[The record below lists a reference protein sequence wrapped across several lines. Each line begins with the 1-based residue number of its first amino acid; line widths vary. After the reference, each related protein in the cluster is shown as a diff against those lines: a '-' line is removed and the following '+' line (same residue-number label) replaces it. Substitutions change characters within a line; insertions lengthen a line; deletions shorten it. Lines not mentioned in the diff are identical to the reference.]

1 MLAVSLST
9 CVVRKAGVTD
19 PEGSAGLLRAMETR
33 SLPDRKRE
41 EAEISRALGFLLLRG
56 EPLARPLLSGV
67 VELCG
72 LTLPR
77 CPDDRFRGSELG
89 SVCVVL

>member
-1 MLAVSLST
+1 MLVNVRLDLLFRT

-41 EAEISRALGFLLLRG
+41 VAEISKALGFLLLRG
-56 EPLARPLLSGV
+56 EACGSPLLWGV
-67 VELCG
+67 VELRG
-72 LTLPR
+72 PTLSR
-77 CPDDRFRGSELG
+77 
-89 SVCVVL
+89 